1 MQSFTLYV
9 LRSQLKIFNDDVSMI
24 IAVIGGGQCSHEN
37 YELARQAGQEIAR
50 AGALLICGGM
60 FGVMEA
66 ACRGAKEVGGTT
78 IGILPGKM
86 KSEANA
92 FVDIPIV
99 TGLND
104 ARNVII
110 VRSADG
116 VIAVDGEYGTL
127 SEIAFALKFSKP
139 VVGLKVAFAIP
150 QVAQA
155 TTAVEAVNLL
165 RKRIEAI

>member
-1 MQSFTLYV
+1 M
-9 LRSQLKIFNDDVSMI
+9 INDKPLL
-24 IAVIGGGQCSHEN
+24 IAVIGGSYCSEEI
-37 YELARQAGQEIAR
+37 YELARQVGQEIAR
-50 AGALLICGGM
+50 TGAILICGGM

-66 ACRGAKEVGGTT
+66 ACRGAKEAGGTA

-86 KSEANA
+86 KNEANA

-110 VRSADG
+110 AQSADG

-127 SEIAFALKFSKP
+127 SEIAFALKFGKP
-139 VVGLKVAFAIP
+139 VVGLKVAFDIP
-150 QVAQA
+150 HVAQV
-155 TTAVEAVNLL
+155 TTAAEAVHLL
-165 RKRIEAI
+165 LNRIGAI

>member
-1 MQSFTLYV
+1 M
-9 LRSQLKIFNDDVSMI
+9 INDKPLL
-24 IAVIGGGQCSHEN
+24 IAVIGGSHCSEEI
-37 YELARQAGQEIAR
+37 YELARQVGQEIAR

-66 ACRGAKEVGGTT
+66 ACRGAKEAGGTT

-92 FVDIPIV
+92 FIDIPIV

-110 VRSADG
+110 ARSADG

-127 SEIAFALKFSKP
+127 SEIAFALKFGKP
-139 VVGLKVAFAIP
+139 VVGLKVSFALPHVI
-150 QVAQA
+150 QA
-155 TTAVEAVNLL
+155 TTAAEAVHLL
-165 RKRIEAI
+165 LNRIGAI

>member
-1 MQSFTLYV
+1 MKDKSLF
-9 LRSQLKIFNDDVSMI
+9 
-24 IAVIGGGQCSHEN
+24 IAVIGGGHCSDEI
-37 YELARQAGQEIAR
+37 YELARQVGQEIAK
-50 AGALLICGGM
+50 AGATLICGGM

-66 ACRGAKEVGGTT
+66 ACRGAKEAGGTT

-86 KSEANA
+86 KNEANA

-110 VRSADG
+110 ARSADG

-139 VVGLKVAFAIP
+139 VVGLNVAFVIP

-155 TTAVEAVNLL
+155 TTAVEAVNQL
-165 RKRIEAI
+165 RKRIGAI